1 MAKKAKQAE
10 DVKVVEVKKKAEPKT
25 YTVKCTYP
33 FFDAKEQV
41 QRNLGESWKIDQD
54 RLNQINEVGKAND
67 VQLIEVL

>member
-10 DVKVVEVKKKAEPKT
+10 DVKVVKVKKKVET
-25 YTVKCTYP
+25 YMVKCTYP

-54 RLNQINEVGKAND
+54 RLDQINAVGKANN